1 MALLEQDILTQLHQL
16 VDAQNLAQL
25 VQTLAT
31 FHSGHVADFLES
43 LPPDKRSQVWEALRA
58 DEAAFEEVLAYAE
71 GDVRLSLL
79 QDMHPN
85 EVAEIT
91 ASLDTDDAADVLQDM
106 PDKLAEDVL
115 AAMDAQRRSRL
126 EHVLSYPWDTAGGL
140 MDTNLL
146 TVRAD
151 VTLETVFRYLRL
163 HTELPDKTD
172 MLLVIDRENHFKG
185 GLFLSRLLTRSPD
198 LSVLDVMSTDI
209 EPILPEISAHDV
221 ANLFEQRDW
230 VSAPV
235 VDADGYLLGRITID
249 DVVDVIRDEAEHVLM
264 SRAGLDEDDD
274 IFAPTF
280 LTAKQRAVWLGIN
293 LATAFL
299 AAWVIGLFE
308 ATLQQ
313 VVALA
318 VLMPIVASMGGI
330 AGTQTLTVMIR
341 GMALGKVMDS
351 NSTWLMRKELA
362 VGFINGIA
370 WALVVGAVAS
380 LWFSNGMLGVI
391 IATAIVINLLCA
403 ALAGTLIPLL
413 LKRLN
418 IDPALAGGVVL
429 TTVTDVVG
437 FFAFLGLATLFLL

>member
-1 MALLEQDILTQLHQL
+1 MNNILEQDILNQLHQL
-16 VDAQNLAQL
+16 MDELNLEQL
-25 VQTLAT
+25 SHELAT
-31 FHSGHVADFLES
+31 LHPGHVADFLES
-43 LPPDKRSQVWEALRA
+43 LPIDKRAQIWDVLRTDA
-58 DEAAFEEVLAYAE
+58 TFEDVLAYAE

-79 QDMHPN
+79 QDMHPQ

-91 ASLDTDDAADVLQDM
+91 AVLDTDDAADMLQDM
-106 PDKLAEDVL
+106 PEQLAEDVL
-115 AAMDAQRRSRL
+115 AAMDEQRRIRI
-126 EHVLSYPWDTAGGL
+126 EQVLSYSQDTAGGL
-140 MDTNLL
+140 MDTTVL

-185 GLFLSRLLTRSPD
+185 GLFLSRLLTHSPE
-198 LSVLDVMSTDI
+198 LMVLEVMSTDI
-209 EPILPEISAHDV
+209 EPILPEMSAHDV

-235 VDADGYLLGRITID
+235 VDANGSLLGRITID
-249 DVVDVIRDEAEHVLM
+249 DVVDVIREEAEHDLM

-280 LTAKQRAVWLGIN
+280 LTARQRAIWLGIN

-308 ATLQQ
+308 ATLKHI
-313 VVALA
+313 VALA

-341 GMALGKVMDS
+341 GMAVGKVMDS
-351 NSTWLMRKELA
+351 NTAWLMRKELA
-362 VGFINGIA
+362 VGFINGIS
-370 WALVVGAVAS
+370 WALVVGAIAS
-380 LWFSNGMLGVI
+380 LWFSNWMLGVI
-391 IATAIVINLLCA
+391 IAAAIVINLLCA
-403 ALAGTLIPLL
+403 ALSGTLIPMLL
-413 LKRLN
+413 NRLK

-437 FFAFLGLATLFLL
+437 FFAFLGLATVFLL